1 MSIIKVLKN
10 PMSMRYRELKNFLLN
25 DPISWM
31 FHESTV
37 NADQKEKGILSVP
50 QGMKD
55 LSYFDLGTDSRFFSH
70 PFLLRSTRDIPYSYL
85 PGVED
90 KHFEKQTL
98 QLVLEASRDILE
110 ANGHTLGCAYRAS
123 ANLLIGEGEE
133 SWSPAHIDHIFP
145 HKNLLIYLTSPT
157 KGGTLRVFEDKYAPD
172 NYDPKFEKYEEFTP
186 REDDAVIFDGEHYHS
201 SMPSL
206 IKGEKR
212 ICVIVTFIEANV
224 KF

>member
-10 PMSMRYRELKNFLLN
+10 PMSMRYRELKNFLVN
-25 DPISWM
+25 EPIRWM

-37 NADQKEKGILSVP
+37 NADQKKKGIISV
-50 QGMKD
+50 KD

-70 PFLLRSTRDIPYSYL
+70 PFLLRSTRDVPYSYL

-90 KHFEKQTL
+90 KNYEKQTL

-123 ANLLIGEGEE
+123 ANLLLGEEEE

-157 KGGTLRVFEDKYAPD
+157 KGGTLRVYEDKYDPD
-172 NYDPKFEKYEEFTP
+172 NHNPKFEKYEEFTP
-186 REDDAVIFDGEHYHS
+186 REDDAVIFDGENYHS
-201 SMPSL
+201 SIPSL

-212 ICVIVTFIEANV
+212 ICVIVTFVEANV